1 MGSGSG
7 QQSQV
12 LLNIGGIILPMSHLN
27 FDPALIHPTQCN
39 VVPCA
44 AEVDWIM
51 EESGN
56 AEKPEKQFR
65 NFPPLSPPHCCARYT
80 FPKTEKGRNVQ
91 RREASPLQKG
101 MVENNILVLMR
112 IIGMPDLDVNDH

>member
-1 MGSGSG
+1 
-7 QQSQV
+7 
-12 LLNIGGIILPMSHLN
+12 
-27 FDPALIHPTQCN
+27 
-39 VVPCA
+39 
-44 AEVDWIM
+44 M

-65 NFPPLSPPHCCARYT
+65 NFPPLSPSLTALQGTH
-80 FPKTEKGRNVQ
+80 FLKTEKGRNVQ

>member
-12 LLNIGGIILPMSHLN
+12 LLNNGGIILPMSHLN
-27 FDPALIHPTQCN
+27 FDHAVIHPTQCN

-65 NFPPLSPPHCCARYT
+65 NFPPLSPSLTALQGTHFLKQKREEMYNE
-80 FPKTEKGRNVQ
+80 EKPVHYRK
-91 RREASPLQKG
+91 EW
-101 MVENNILVLMR
+101 
-112 IIGMPDLDVNDH
+112 

>member
-12 LLNIGGIILPMSHLN
+12 LLNNGGIILPMPHLN
-27 FDPALIHPTQCN
+27 FDPALIHSTQHN

-65 NFPPLSPPHCCARYT
+65 NFPPLSPSLTALQGTH
-80 FPKTEKGRNVQ
+80 FLKQK
-91 RREASPLQKG
+91 REEMYNQERPVHYRK
-101 MVENNILVLMR
+101 EW
-112 IIGMPDLDVNDH
+112 